1 MKNKFLVSLLTF
13 MLLFSCGN
21 TPSTGSNT
29 SSIPD
34 INTSIDLSTLDK
46 VYHNYNSRNNLE
58 VIIDNLPTIYTLT
71 IGTTLVKS
79 DDYKINESGNLIIRN
94 DIVKKLNYGNHL
106 LSINNKL
113 NFNLVVYDDRTPSLI
128 GENTLKVTL
137 NKNPRFKF
145 EFYDGVVSSITNNES
160 EVINYVTITHEEVII
175 STELIERLGQGNK
188 TYNVHIDQDTPEGI
202 IRTTIDVNTYYPKA
216 TGDTVII

>member
-1 MKNKFLVSLLTF
+1 MKNKFLVSLLTV

-58 VIIDNLPTIYTLT
+58 VIIDSLPTIYTLT

-216 TGDTVII
+216 TGDTIII